1 MLIAIISIK
10 KYVATIFAKIC
21 SLWIQSLN
29 AHQHFISR
37 YNLLDSAI
45 LELFEFIKLEDIKSL
60 CSHVVENY
68 GKILEDVEYVQTFKA
83 LKTRYD
89 QHQDKLKERDRGE
102 TTCNYTLF
110 YIY

>member
-1 MLIAIISIK
+1 M
-10 KYVATIFAKIC
+10 
-21 SLWIQSLN
+21 
-29 AHQHFISR
+29 
-37 YNLLDSAI
+37 
-45 LELFEFIKLEDIKSL
+45 EDIKSL

-102 TTCNYTLF
+102 ILEEELRLIDNLN
-110 YIY
+110 

>member
-1 MLIAIISIK
+1 MASIFVYDRCPK
-10 KYVATIFAKIC
+10 NTLYAF
-21 SLWIQSLN
+21 
-29 AHQHFISR
+29 FR

-89 QHQDKLKERDRGE
+89 QHQDKLKERDRG
-102 TTCNYTLF
+102 TKLV
-110 YIY
+110 

>member
-1 MLIAIISIK
+1 M
-10 KYVATIFAKIC
+10 
-21 SLWIQSLN
+21 
-29 AHQHFISR
+29 
-37 YNLLDSAI
+37 
-45 LELFEFIKLEDIKSL
+45 EDIKSL

-102 TTCNYTLF
+102 ILEKELRLIDKLN
-110 YIY
+110 

>member
-1 MLIAIISIK
+1 MFFTLSSVIYYDFDGAGLK
-10 KYVATIFAKIC
+10 KTLFQKFQFFLYTF
-21 SLWIQSLN
+21 
-29 AHQHFISR
+29 R

-68 GKILEDVEYVQTFKA
+68 GKILDDVEYVQTFKT

-89 QHQDKLKERDRGE
+89 QHQDKLKERDRGMFQASSF
-102 TTCNYTLF
+102 NLRYLL
-110 YIY
+110 I